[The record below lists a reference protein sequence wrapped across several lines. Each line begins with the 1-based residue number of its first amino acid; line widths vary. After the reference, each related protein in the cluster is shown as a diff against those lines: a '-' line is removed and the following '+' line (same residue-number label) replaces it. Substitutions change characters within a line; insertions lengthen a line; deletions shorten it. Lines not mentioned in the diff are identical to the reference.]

1 MSEMTEAEKIQIT
14 PLNLDKLKFDKEG
27 LIPAIVQD
35 ASNNEVLMMA
45 YMNLDSL
52 KETIKI
58 GKTCFWSRSR
68 KKFWV
73 KGETSGHFQN
83 VKKIYYDCDCDT
95 LLIKVEQIGSA
106 CHTMKRSCFYR
117 EIPHTK
123 GSETGR

>member
-14 PLNLDKLKFDKEG
+14 SANLDKLKFDKDG

-35 ASNNEVLMMA
+35 TENNEVLMMA

-52 KETIKI
+52 KETIKV

-68 KKFWV
+68 QKYWV
-73 KGETSGHFQN
+73 KGETSGHFQE
-83 VKKIYYDCDCDT
+83 VKNIYYDCDCDT
-95 LLIKVEQIGSA
+95 LLIKAKQTGAA

-117 EIPHTK
+117 EIPSK
-123 GSETGR
+123 NG